1 MLISCFINISL
12 CKFVTVFQRMGDKG
26 ITKRIGRKSIK
37 LHDSMQINSKYYM
50 FHEKIFKYLNFV
62 WGGSAI
68 TEQYWGKLS

>member
-1 MLISCFINISL
+1 
-12 CKFVTVFQRMGDKG
+12 MGDKG